1 MEKKSFI
8 PTVRLA
14 ETLIAVLA
22 PLCSFVELPL
32 SAKEMG
38 LGLTAIFLALGG
50 VVMGMI
56 IRRSSD
62 RPDIE

>member
-1 MEKKSFI
+1 
-8 PTVRLA
+8 
-14 ETLIAVLA
+14 
-22 PLCSFVELPL
+22 VELPL